1 MSRIRITLATVSLA
15 VVALVASA
23 SPASAQ
29 QVVDGGKDRQG
40 GLAFILFA
48 LMVFI
53 MGGLLFFMDR
63 VRRRR
68 GVSDDE

>member
-1 MSRIRITLATVSLA
+1 MSRIRIALATVSLA

-29 QVVDGGKDRQG
+29 QVVDAGKDRQG

>member
-1 MSRIRITLATVSLA
+1 VSRIRITLATAMLA
-15 VVALVASA
+15 AVALVASA

-48 LMVFI
+48 LMVFVI
-53 MGGLLFFMDR
+53 GGLLFFMDH
-63 VRRRR
+63 VRRKR
-68 GVSDDE
+68 GASDE

>member
-1 MSRIRITLATVSLA
+1 MSRIRIALATVSLA

-23 SPASAQ
+23 SPAAAQ
-29 QVVDGGKDRQG
+29 QVVDAGKDRQG
-40 GLAFILFA
+40 GTAFILFA

-53 MGGLLFFMDR
+53 IGALLFFMDR

-68 GVSDDE
+68 GAGDDE